1 MIKFSRMK
9 ISVCIPVY
17 NFDVRELIYAL
28 RKEIDYYSINAE
40 IILIDDAS
48 DEKFKSINRFQDRVK
63 QLVLLDKN
71 IGRSKIRN
79 LFLNYAQGDYLL
91 FLDCDVKIENIHF
104 LRNYFTEIES
114 NPDVEV
120 IYGNFKID
128 RKFSKTLRNRYS
140 VEREI
145 FSGSRSSDFSI
156 LKTVNFLI
164 KRATFEKFTFNEKL
178 TDYGYE
184 DYIFAREM
192 QLSGVKFSA
201 INNPVIHF
209 DDTLNAFFLSKTE
222 TAINSLYRLSVNLEN
237 ETLIKEIRVYRT
249 AKKVVRYRFK
259 TIFLILYNLFENRI
273 KKNLLSENPNLMLF
287 DIYKLSLMLK
297 KLK

>member
-1 MIKFSRMK
+1 MK

-17 NFDVRELIYAL
+17 NFDVRELVYAL
-28 RKEIDYYSINAE
+28 RKEIDCYSVDAE

-48 DEKFKSINRFQDRVK
+48 DEKFKLINQLQDQVE

-71 IGRSKIRN
+71 TGRSKIRN
-79 LFLNYAQGDYLL
+79 LFLNYAQGNYLL
-91 FLDCDVKIENIHF
+91 FLDCDVKIENRNF
-104 LRNYFTEIES
+104 LRNYFTEIEN

-128 RKFSKTLRNRYS
+128 HTFSKTLRNRYS

-145 FSGSRSSDFSI
+145 FSGNRSSDFSV

-164 KRATFEKFTFNEKL
+164 QRNTFEKFRFNEKL
-178 TDYGYE
+178 MDYGYE

-201 INNPVIHF
+201 IHNPVIHV
-209 DDTLNAFFLSKTE
+209 DDTSNAFFLSKTE
-222 TAINSLYRLSVNLEN
+222 TAINSLYRLSEDPEN
-237 ETLIKEIRVYRT
+237 EKLIKEIKVYRI

-259 TIFLILYNLFENRI
+259 TIFLIIYNLFENRI
-273 KKNLLSENPNLMLF
+273 KKNLLSEKPNLRFF
-287 DIYKLSLMLK
+287 DVYKLSLLLK